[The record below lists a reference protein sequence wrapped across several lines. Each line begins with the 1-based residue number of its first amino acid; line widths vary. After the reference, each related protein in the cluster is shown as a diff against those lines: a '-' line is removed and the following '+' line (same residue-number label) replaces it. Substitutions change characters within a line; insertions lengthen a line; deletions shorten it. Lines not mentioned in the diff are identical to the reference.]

1 MRDKKRG
8 DPIGNSVLENNADLV
23 VLGLIAL
30 CLFAFAI
37 HHIVAYDIW
46 WQLKAGQLVR
56 QSGFPNI
63 DPFSYGYPG
72 RVWTEVR
79 WGYCVVISLI
89 YEWFG
94 TDSLIAA
101 KAALLFVGG
110 SCLHQLG
117 RGQTRWAV
125 NLGLLS
131 ALIMMHQRLMIRPE

>member
-8 DPIGNSVLENNADLV
+8 DPIGNSVLENDADRV

-56 QSGFPNI
+56 QSGFPTI

-79 WGYCVVISLI
+79 
-89 YEWFG
+89 
-94 TDSLIAA
+94 
-101 KAALLFVGG
+101 
-110 SCLHQLG
+110 
-117 RGQTRWAV
+117 RTRWSSRATHLWRADSYV
-125 NLGLLS
+125 LPCVGVRF
-131 ALIMMHQRLMIRPE
+131 RLAFAR